1 MGNLVGVANPVTHRH
16 VAIVLDIGAP
26 YPNLWGC
33 HYSGH
38 TSGTLYFSS
47 WVAMAPNT
55 EAHTLQT
62 WRQCAAA
69 AVGFDGLQTNPCIC
83 MYIFIIYLLYLL
95 YIYYIFI
102 IYLLYNY
109 YIFIIYFSIFII
121 YLLYIYYIFMIYLW
135 YIYDIFILYLW
146 YIYYIF
152 IIYLLYIY
160 FIFIIYLL
168 YIYFIFIIYLL

>member
-1 MGNLVGVANPVTHRH
+1 MDQGNSCQGEIKVRRCFLLLSTIQSRLDRSTWGNLLGVANPVTHRH

-69 AVGFDGLQTNPCIC
+69 AVGFDGLQTNP
-83 MYIFIIYLLYLL
+83 MYMYV

-102 IYLLYNY
+102 IYLLYTY
-109 YIFIIYFSIFII
+109 YIIITYLLYIFL
-121 YLLYIYYIFMIYLW
+121 YLLYIYYIFMIYL
-135 YIYDIFILYLW
+135 
-146 YIYYIF
+146 
-152 IIYLLYIY
+152 
-160 FIFIIYLL
+160 
-168 YIYFIFIIYLL
+168 